1 MTRLVDLTLQKLH
14 ETDRAVLVTD
24 SGPESAVWLAKSLI
38 EIEPNA
44 ENAGLVDV
52 TLPLWL
58 AEERGLV

>member
-1 MTRLVDLTLQKLH
+1 MTRLVDITVQQLH
-14 ETDRAVLVTD
+14 ETPRAVLVTAD
-24 SGPESAVWLAKSLI
+24 GPDNAVWLAKSLI

-44 ENAGLVDV
+44 VNAGLVDV